1 MASIWTDIKDTLTA
15 PFVGEL
21 DLAHLFLL
29 IGVILIFILLWMLVI
44 NHIAIAAA
52 EI

>member
-1 MASIWTDIKDTLTA
+1 MIWANIKDTLTA

-21 DLAHLFLL
+21 DMIHLFIL
-29 IGVILIFILLWMLVI
+29 IGFILVAIAIWMLVI